1 MESLT
6 GYPKEEFN
14 TRKKR
19 WVAMVVEEDLEA
31 AKKTLVDVLKSH
43 EILMSG
49 SIASG
54 IKKKAWFGCRREVIL
69 FTLKTTE

>member
-1 MESLT
+1 
-6 GYPKEEFN
+6 
-14 TRKKR
+14 
-19 WVAMVVEEDLEA
+19 MVVEEDLEA

-54 IKKKAWFGCRREVIL
+54 I
-69 FTLKTTE
+69 

>member
-1 MESLT
+1 
-6 GYPKEEFN
+6 
-14 TRKKR
+14 
-19 WVAMVVEEDLEA
+19 MVVEEDLEA

-54 IKKKAWFGCRREVIL
+54 IKKEAWFGCRREVIL
-69 FTLKTTE
+69 FTLKTAE